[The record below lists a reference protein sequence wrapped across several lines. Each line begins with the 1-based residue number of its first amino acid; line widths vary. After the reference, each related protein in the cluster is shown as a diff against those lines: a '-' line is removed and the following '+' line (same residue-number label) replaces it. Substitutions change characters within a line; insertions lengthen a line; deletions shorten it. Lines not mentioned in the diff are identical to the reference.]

1 MDQMI
6 VLKSYS
12 EIEDAETDMRFWL
25 TALHFAC
32 ESIKR
37 GFTYTGYGILRKVL
51 HMCKHAYKPIVLYHA
66 KIEELLEENE
76 LEDEIKQL
84 IEDNMNYNFFQL
96 LWLMNDIDS
105 FMT

>member
-1 MDQMI
+1 
-6 VLKSYS
+6 
-12 EIEDAETDMRFWL
+12 
-25 TALHFAC
+25 
-32 ESIKR
+32 
-37 GFTYTGYGILRKVL
+37 
-51 HMCKHAYKPIVLYHA
+51 MCKHAYKPIVLYHA